1 MQRWEAAAVHPLC
14 DALDDAL
21 HWTIAT
27 GAAPP
32 TFACAAPRP
41 PLCPAVPSPP
51 PSTPLTPPAV
61 LLQRPDLPALPPN
74 ARYVY
79 HPNSCYD
86 WGTIGWVFSSGAA
99 DPSHYEFF
107 LLMNSSVRG
116 PYLPPYFATM
126 AATAA
131 AGGATQPP
139 HPPPR
144 WHDIFFDRLTDHVK
158 LVGPTIRCVCVCV
171 WWGWGW
177 GWGELAHPSAHPT
190 LPLAPAP
197 CPALSL
203 QLRGVALA
211 GQRGWSVAHQPARA
225 VVRAGHRQGQP
236 ARPPARLYVVCV
248 CGAVVVLCDADAT
261 AVPGGGS
268 WALSI
273 CTSLPSFP

>member
-1 MQRWEAAAVHPLC
+1 M
-14 DALDDAL
+14 
-21 HWTIAT
+21 
-27 GAAPP
+27 
-32 TFACAAPRP
+32 
-41 PLCPAVPSPP
+41 
-51 PSTPLTPPAV
+51 
-61 LLQRPDLPALPPN
+61 QRPDLPALPPN

-171 WWGWGW
+171 WGG
-177 GWGELAHPSAHPT
+177 GGGGGGESWHTHLPTPLSPS
-190 LPLAPAP
+190 PLLPAP
-197 CPALSL
+197 RSL
-203 QLRGVALA
+203 CSCEGSPWQGNAA
-211 GQRGWSVAHQPARA
+211 GQWRTNPHVQSYVLATDKVSP
-225 VVRAGHRQGQP
+225 P
-236 ARPPARLYVVCV
+236 ARPPACM
-248 CGAVVVLCDADAT
+248 
-261 AVPGGGS
+261 
-268 WALSI
+268 
-273 CTSLPSFP
+273 